1 MILWPMF
8 LMLGLLLISVPVAVA
23 LIAPSLLY
31 FHLGGALPI
40 DLFAQRI
47 VSSTESFPLLALP
60 FFVVAGSIMN
70 ASGITR
76 RLLNLADAFVG
87 HLTGGLAQVAVI
99 LATMMGGLTASA
111 NADAAMLS
119 KMLGPTMI
127 AKGYPRGFA
136 AAVVASSSIIVA
148 MIPPGIGLIVY
159 AFMANVSVGRLF
171 LAGIVPGLV
180 IAVSLMVTIFLVSK
194 ARGFKPGRERMT
206 NGSELWKAFKE
217 AIWALTVPVFIV
229 VGLRYGFFTPTEAG
243 AIAVLYAIF
252 VGVVCHRELHWVQ
265 IPSIIRD
272 SVMTISIVMLII
284 CAASTFG
291 YYMVWERV
299 PAQIATALIALTDNP
314 LLLLL
319 LVNLMLLFVGMFIEG
334 TAAIILLTPILVPV
348 ATSIGIDPVH
358 FGIVMVLNLTMGG
371 VTPPVGTLSFTASS
385 VLNTPITETFKESTP
400 FLICLLF
407 VLAVITL
414 VPTVSLFLPSLM
426 IGG

>member
-8 LMLGLLLISVPVAVA
+8 LMLGLLLISVPVAIA

-31 FHLGGALPI
+31 FYLGGSLPI

-70 ASGITR
+70 AAGITR
-76 RLLNLADAFVG
+76 RLLHLADAFVG

-119 KMLGPTMI
+119 KMLGPTMV

-171 LAGIVPGLV
+171 LAGIVPGIV
-180 IAVSLMVTIFLVSK
+180 IAISLMLTIFLAARS
-194 ARGFKPGRERMT
+194 RGFKPGRERMT
-206 NGSELWKAFKE
+206 SGKELLIAFKE
-217 AIWALTVPVFIV
+217 AVWALTVPIFIV

-252 VGVVCHRELHWVQ
+252 VGVVCHRELHWNQ
-265 IPSIIRD
+265 IPNIIRD

-284 CAASTFG
+284 CAASAFG

-299 PAQIATALIALTDNP
+299 PAQIAAALITLTSNP

-319 LVNLMLLFVGMFIEG
+319 LVNLMLLVVGMFIEG

-348 ATSIGIDPVH
+348 ATSLGIDPVH
-358 FGIVMVLNLTMGG
+358 FGVVMVLNLTMGG
-371 VTPPVGTLSFTASS
+371 ITPPVGTLSFTASS
-385 VLNTPITETFKESTP
+385 VLNTPITETFKESVP
-400 FLICLLF
+400 FLICLLL
-407 VLAVITL
+407 VLALVTL
-414 VPTVSLFLPSLM
+414 VPTVSLYLPSLM